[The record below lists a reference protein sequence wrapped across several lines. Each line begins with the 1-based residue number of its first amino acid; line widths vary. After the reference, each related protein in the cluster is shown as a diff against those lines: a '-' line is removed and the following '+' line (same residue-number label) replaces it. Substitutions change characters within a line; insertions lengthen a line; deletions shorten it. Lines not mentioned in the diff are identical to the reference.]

1 MTRAKAQSTPSSEG
15 RDELSGRHSSP
26 TFAAL
31 ASLREIFR
39 VSVAALPRLVKRCVN
54 ARIFDLGQLLA
65 DLLVGRPF
73 LVVHLDKFPSHDALL
88 VDHQCCRMGPALA
101 VGIKQTVAV
110 DDLMFLVFEQREVE
124 FSLKSFLHH
133 LGKLLRVLMIVNA
146 HRKDLHLVFLLLRQ

>member
-1 MTRAKAQSTPSSEG
+1 MHASMILG
-15 RDELSGRHSSP
+15 LV
-26 TFAAL
+26 L
-31 ASLREIFR
+31 AHNTSLVLFQGSITMMKLWTT
-39 VSVAALPRLVKRCVN
+39 SHGIGPRCVKRCVN
-54 ARIFDLGQLLA
+54 TRLFDFGQLLA

-146 HRKDLHLVFLLLRQ
+146 HREDLHLVFLLLRQ